1 MHGVSV
7 YTVISANNKTVKK
20 TTELK
25 KDIDDKNIEEKIVE
39 IGVYILEKENKMTMD
54 EFCTK
59 LKNEI
64 QTRKII
70 TTPFNIQN
78 VSGEYRVKVS
88 DKKGNNIYDKKI
100 VDIFGKGLL
109 NGLS

>member
-39 IGVYILEKENKMTMD
+39 IGVYILERENKMTMD
-54 EFCTK
+54 AFCTK

-64 QTRKII
+64 QTRKVI

>member
-1 MHGVSV
+1 
-7 YTVISANNKTVKK
+7 
-20 TTELK
+20 
-25 KDIDDKNIEEKIVE
+25 
-39 IGVYILEKENKMTMD
+39 MD

-64 QTRKII
+64 QTRKVI

-78 VSGEYRVKVS
+78 VSGEYRVNVS
-88 DKKGNNIYDKKI
+88 YKKGNNIYYKKI